1 MNYIP
6 EKFAFK
12 THEDVLEALVDEV
25 SLSASVL
32 DKIQSRYESIS
43 THLDRDDS
51 TIKGYDPYVYPQGS
65 INLGTA
71 NNPLNKDDDID
82 VDIVAELKDGSK
94 DSFTQAS
101 LKTAVAFEVADYAR
115 QQNMAPPEDG
125 KRCSTLNYRDHDNGG
140 SKFHVDI
147 LPAIPDHDGYRTML
161 KAAAHIFNDS
171 DIDGAIAITCKEH
184 PSYNHKSNDWPV
196 SNPRGYA
203 RWFESRQ
210 TVILKEQ
217 RNSLVNKGI
226 SASVED
232 IPLFRVSTP
241 LQKVIKLLKRD
252 RDTTMGDDDN
262 KPISII
268 ITTLAA
274 RAYQGEGDLVTAMK
288 NILTNM
294 DQYIGRNSDGE
305 YYIPNP
311 VNPGENFADR
321 WATEPNKPAR
331 FFEWLR
337 AARVTYGAFLSE
349 SIEQSRVILSK
360 SLSDGAFNNIAG
372 RLPVAA
378 PAIRTRIEQEGREA
392 AQSSQVHKPW
402 QSS

>member
-6 EKFAFK
+6 EKSAFK

-25 SLSASVL
+25 SLSTSVL

-51 TIKGYDPYVYPQGS
+51 TIKGYNPYVYPQGS

-82 VDIVAELKDGSK
+82 VDIVAELKEGSK
-94 DSFTQAS
+94 DAFTQAS

-115 QQNMAPPEDG
+115 QQNMAPPDDG
-125 KRCSTLNYRDHDNGG
+125 KRCSTLNYKDHDNGG
-140 SKFHVDI
+140 YKFHVDI

-203 RWFESRQ
+203 RWFE
-210 TVILKEQ
+210 
-217 RNSLVNKGI
+217 
-226 SASVED
+226 
-232 IPLFRVSTP
+232 VSTP

-252 RDTTMGDDDN
+252 RDTTMGDDEN
-262 KPISII
+262 KPISVI

-274 RAYQGEGDLVTAMK
+274 RAYQGEEDLVTAMK

-294 DQYIGRNSDGE
+294 EQYIGRNSDGE

-321 WATEPNKPAR
+321 WITEPKKAAR
-331 FFEWLR
+331 FFDWLR
-337 AARVTYGAFLSE
+337 AAKVTYGAFLSE

-360 SLSDGAFNNIAG
+360 SLSDGAFDNIAG

-378 PAIRTRIEQEGREA
+378 PAIHTRIKEEGREA
-392 AQSSQVHKPW
+392 AQSPQVHKPW

>member
-6 EKFAFK
+6 EKSAFK
-12 THEDVLEALVDEV
+12 THEEVLEALVNEV
-25 SLSASVL
+25 SLSATVL
-32 DKIQSRYESIS
+32 DKIQTRYEAIA
-43 THLDRDDS
+43 THLDREGS
-51 TIKGYDPYVYPQGS
+51 SIKDFNPYVYPQGS

-94 DSFTQAS
+94 DVFTQAL
-101 LKTAVAFEVADYAR
+101 LKKAVTNEVADYAR
-115 QQNMAPPEDG
+115 QHNMAAPEDG
-125 KRCSTLNYRDHDNGG
+125 KRCATLNYRDDDNGG
-140 SKFHVDI
+140 YKFHVDI

-161 KAAAHIFNDS
+161 KAASHTFNDS
-171 DIDGAIAITCKEH
+171 DVEGAIAITCKEH
-184 PSYNHKSNDWPV
+184 ESYYDKSDNWPV

-203 RWFESRQ
+203 VWFESCQ

-217 RNSLVNKGI
+217 RDSLVKKGV

-252 RDTTMGDDDN
+252 RDSTMGDDEN
-262 KPISII
+262 KPISVI

-274 RAYQGEGDLVTAMK
+274 RAYKGEGDLVSAMR
-288 NILTNM
+288 NILVGM
-294 DQYIGRNSDGE
+294 DQHIDPNDDGE

-311 VNPGENFADR
+311 VNPSENFADR
-321 WATEPNKPAR
+321 WANEPKKAER
-331 FFEWLR
+331 FFDWLR
-337 AARVTYGAFLSE
+337 TVRATYADFLSE

-360 SLSDGAFNNIAG
+360 SLSDDAFNNIAE
-372 RLPVAA
+372 RFPVAA
-378 PAIRTRIEQEGREA
+378 PAIKTRILQEGREA
-392 AQSSQVHKPW
+392 AQSPEVHKPW
-402 QSS
+402 QNC

>member
-6 EKFAFK
+6 EKSAFK

-25 SLSASVL
+25 SLSTSVL

-43 THLDRDDS
+43 THLDRADS

-94 DSFTQAS
+94 DSFSQAS

-125 KRCSTLNYRDHDNGG
+125 KRCSTLNYRDHDN
-140 SKFHVDI
+140 
-147 LPAIPDHDGYRTML
+147 
-161 KAAAHIFNDS
+161 
-171 DIDGAIAITCKEH
+171 GAIAITCKEH

-217 RNSLVNKGI
+217 RDSLVNKGI

-262 KPISII
+262 KPISVI

-274 RAYQGEGDLVTAMK
+274 RAYLGEGDLVTAMK

-321 WATEPNKPAR
+321 WATEPKKAAR